1 MYCVLYKPFTTIMFW
16 ESDAGERT
24 LVLSCSTLH
33 RDTFVSMFW
42 CFYCRLR
49 GTWQAEGFVDMIFL
63 SKGWRLHWNYRVKR
77 PPIRHCILHSSCRKC
92 LSSHASYCLEPQ
104 WDMTPDDVMTKQH
117 FFFSFSNYLWLLLK
131 RWMKTRASSR
141 DCDVCALNFTECL
154 IWIGLTMTFSLK
166 ITALV
171 EYVFLN
177 TVDHACT
184 LLEYVKV
191 LSRGKWSK
199 NCTASL
205 WKLWLRQD
213 FVLVIPVWKQPGV
226 NFHWVD

>member
-63 SKGWRLHWNYRVKR
+63 SKGWWLHWNYRVKR
-77 PPIRHCILHSSCRKC
+77 PPIRHCILHSSCRKR

-104 WDMTPDDVMTKQH
+104 RDMTPDDVMTKQH
-117 FFFSFSNYLWLLLK
+117 FFFLFLIIFDCYWKDERKLEPAVVIAMSVHWILPSVWSESAL
-131 RWMKTRASSR
+131 RWHS
-141 DCDVCALNFTECL
+141 
-154 IWIGLTMTFSLK
+154 
-166 ITALV
+166 
-171 EYVFLN
+171 
-177 TVDHACT
+177 
-184 LLEYVKV
+184 
-191 LSRGKWSK
+191 
-199 NCTASL
+199 
-205 WKLWLRQD
+205 
-213 FVLVIPVWKQPGV
+213 VWKSQHWWSMFSEHRRSCMHFIGV
-226 NFHWVD
+226 CQSIITW